1 MVTGDGVRGVRRTE
15 VRLAH
20 IDRIRE
26 HFSVVNH
33 WVYMDHAAVSPL
45 TRDMV
50 YGLSMRADDIMENG
64 FTNAADWKEDAI
76 QARLMYS
83 QLLGSLPD
91 EIAFINSTAEG
102 VNLIA
107 NGIEWKTGDNV
118 VLTNVDYPA
127 NIYPWMNQQRHG
139 VTIKWVKERED
150 GRITVDDLAA
160 AIDDHT
166 RVLALSFVHF
176 VNGYRNDLNA
186 VGDLCAERGV
196 MLFVDAIQGLGAID
210 LDVREMRIGALA
222 AHSRKWLLC
231 PGGLGVLYVDRNLL
245 KGLHVSNPGAESVVD
260 AANFLDYKLAYRDSA
275 QRFEPSG
282 LNPLALSATRAM
294 LAMFTGLGMSYI
306 ENRIVSL
313 TDMLCEGLHRK
324 DYTVHSP
331 REPREKSGIVT
342 FSSHTENIDDVSA
355 KLTDACVV
363 HTKRYGKIRLSPHF
377 YNSEKEVELVL
388 NLL

>member
-1 MVTGDGVRGVRRTE
+1 MV
-15 VRLAH
+15 H

-33 WVYMDHAAVSPL
+33 WIYMDHAAVSPL

-64 FTNAADWKEDAI
+64 ATKYADWKDDAI
-76 QARLMYS
+76 QARLMYA

-102 VNLIA
+102 VNLVA
-107 NGIEWKTGDNV
+107 NGIEWRPGDNV

-150 GRITVDDLAA
+150 GRIPVEDLAA
-160 AIDDHT
+160 ALDDRT
-166 RVLALSFVHF
+166 RVLAISFVHF

-186 VGDLCAERGV
+186 IGDLCEERGV
-196 MLFVDAIQGLGAID
+196 FLFVDAIQGLGVID
-210 LDVREMRIGALA
+210 LDVREMKISALA

-231 PGGLGVLYVDRNLL
+231 PGGLGVLYVDRNAL
-245 KGLHVSNPGAESVVD
+245 KELHVSNPGAGSVVD
-260 AANFLDYKLAYRDSA
+260 AANFLDYKLVYRDSA
-275 QRFEPSG
+275 QRFEPSS
-282 LNPLALSATRAM
+282 LSPIALSVTRAM

-306 ENRIVSL
+306 ENRVILL
-313 TDMLCEGLHRK
+313 TDMLCDGLEK
-324 DYTVHSP
+324 KGYTLHSP
-331 REPREKSGIVT
+331 RQPNEKSGIVT
-342 FSSHTENIDDVSA
+342 FSSDSDDIDGISA
-355 KLTDACVV
+355 KLTDARVV
-363 HTKRYGKIRLSPHF
+363 HTKRYNMIRLSPHF